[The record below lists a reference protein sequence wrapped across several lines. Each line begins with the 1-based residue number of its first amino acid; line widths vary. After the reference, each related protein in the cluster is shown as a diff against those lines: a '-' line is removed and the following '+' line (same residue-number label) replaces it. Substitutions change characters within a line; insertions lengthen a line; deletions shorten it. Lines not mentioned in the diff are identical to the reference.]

1 MKDVKQK
8 TPQQYDG
15 QNLFK
20 DVFITVW
27 DAGKQGN
34 LERLTQLIAPKE
46 ADAAAK
52 EAAKHPVDDGTPWLK
67 NTPLHLAVKAKQV
80 KAVKLLIWDLNAN
93 PMAQNGRQ

>member
-1 MKDVKQK
+1 MKDVKLK

-20 DVFITVW
+20 DIFITVW

-34 LERLTQLIAPKE
+34 LERLLQLIGPNQ

-52 EAAKHPVDDGTPWLK
+52 EAAKHPVDEPSPWLK

-93 PMAQNGRQ
+93 PLA